1 MTALLLWI
9 GQALGGSQGL
19 VLALVMAGAMNIGSW
34 WFSDR
39 IVLRMYGA
47 RELSQSDAP
56 DLYSIV
62 HELALSA
69 GMPMPRLY
77 MVPSEAPNAFATGRS
92 PEHAA
97 VAVTQGIM
105 RMLSRAELRA
115 VLAHELSHVRNRDT
129 LISAIAATPR
139 GRDHDGRAHGAV
151 RRDVRRHAA
160 GRSRGRERAR
170 AAGDDRR
177 RPAGGHA
184 DPDGGLAVARVPGR
198 RQRRAHLHS
207 PNDLASALEKIASAS
222 DRLTLPAGPATA
234 HLWIV
239 NPLHGS
245 WIANLFSTHPP
256 VEERIGG
263 CGRWP
268 TERRAAP
275 PAPEGDG
282 ARESL
287 AGVTWTRTGKANAD
301 SP

>member
-1 MTALLLWI
+1 MSNTLKTTFLLALMTALLLWI

-19 VLALVMAGAMNIGSW
+19 VLALIMAGAMNIGSW

-129 LISAIAATPR
+129 LISAIAATLAGVIMMVAR
-139 GRDHDGRAHGAV
+139 MAQFGAMFGGM
-151 RRDVRRHAA
+151 RRDVREGA
-160 GRSRGRERAR
+160 S
-170 AAGDDRR
+170 
-177 RPAGGHA
+177 
-184 DPDGGLAVARVPGR
+184 GLELLVMIVVARWRP
-198 RQRRAHLHS
+198 
-207 PNDLASALEKIASAS
+207 
-222 DRLTLPAGPATA
+222 
-234 HLWIV
+234 
-239 NPLHGS
+239 
-245 WIANLFSTHPP
+245 
-256 VEERIGG
+256 
-263 CGRWP
+263 C
-268 TERRAAP
+268 
-275 PAPEGDG
+275 
-282 ARESL
+282 
-287 AGVTWTRTGKANAD
+287 
-301 SP
+301 

>member
-1 MTALLLWI
+1 MSNTLKTTFLLALMTALLLWI

-129 LISAIAATPR
+129 LISAIAATLAGVIMMVAR
-139 GRDHDGRAHGAV
+139 MAQFGAMFGGM
-151 RRDVRRHAA
+151 RRDDREGASGLELLVMIVVAPLAA
-160 GRSRGRERAR
+160 MLIQMAVSRSREYQ
-170 AAGDDRR
+170 
-177 RPAGGHA
+177 A
-184 DPDGGLAVARVPGR
+184 DASG
-198 RQRRAHLHS
+198 AHISHS

-256 VEERIGG
+256 VEERI
-263 CGRWP
+263 
-268 TERRAAP
+268 RRLRAMAY
-275 PAPEGDG
+275 
-282 ARESL
+282 
-287 AGVTWTRTGKANAD
+287 
-301 SP
+301 

>member
-1 MTALLLWI
+1 MSNTLKTTFLLALMTALLLWI

-47 RELSQSDAP
+47 RELSQADAP
-56 DLYSIV
+56 ELYSIV

-92 PEHAA
+92 PSHAA
-97 VAVTQGIM
+97 VAVTEGIM

-129 LISAIAATPR
+129 LISAIAATLAGVILMVAR
-139 GRDHDGRAHGAV
+139 MAQFTAMFGGM
-151 RRDVRRHAA
+151 RRDDRDGASGLELLVMIVVAPLAA
-160 GRSRGRERAR
+160 MLIQMAVSRSREYQ
-170 AAGDDRR
+170 
-177 RPAGGHA
+177 A
-184 DPDGGLAVARVPGR
+184 DASG
-198 RQRRAHLHS
+198 AHISHS
-207 PNDLASALEKIASAS
+207 PNDLASALEKIAAAS
-222 DRLTLPAGPATA
+222 GRLALPAGPATA

-239 NPLHGS
+239 NPLRGS

-256 VEERIGG
+256 VEERI
-263 CGRWP
+263 
-268 TERRAAP
+268 RRLRAMAY
-275 PAPEGDG
+275 
-282 ARESL
+282 
-287 AGVTWTRTGKANAD
+287 
-301 SP
+301 